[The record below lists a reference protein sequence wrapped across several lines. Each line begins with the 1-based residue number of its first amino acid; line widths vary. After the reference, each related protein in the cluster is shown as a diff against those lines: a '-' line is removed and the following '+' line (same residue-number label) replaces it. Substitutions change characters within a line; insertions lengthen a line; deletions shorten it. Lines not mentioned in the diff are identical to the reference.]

1 MWTVES
7 WGGSRIWNSERILAH
22 RAMDHFLKK
31 NQDYIRGFPGVKIT
45 LEGVVAS
52 VYLGTLI
59 KIAFDGCRRY
69 RLPLKVWSLF
79 PPVSDSAVWRAK
91 TI

>member
-7 WGGSRIWNSERILAH
+7 WEGSRIWISERILAH
-22 RAMDHFLKK
+22 KAMDHFKN

-59 KIAFDGCRRY
+59 KIVFDGCRRY
-69 RLPLKVWSLF
+69 RLPLKVGSLF
-79 PPVSDSAVWRAK
+79 PPASDNALWRAK